1 MGVFNVV
8 KFEQTTNVF
17 EYHYLS
23 ICTWFLALLLIFV
36 KEEMKLGQKSKYE
49 GQQSLCKEFWCIKI
63 FQRKYMQ
70 YFFHFSN
77 LLLKVTF
84 SFSVRRE
91 KLPTKEA
98 LGNFEVL

>member
-49 GQQSLCKEFWCIKI
+49 GQQSLCKEF
-63 FQRKYMQ
+63 
-70 YFFHFSN
+70 
-77 LLLKVTF
+77 
-84 SFSVRRE
+84 
-91 KLPTKEA
+91 
-98 LGNFEVL
+98 